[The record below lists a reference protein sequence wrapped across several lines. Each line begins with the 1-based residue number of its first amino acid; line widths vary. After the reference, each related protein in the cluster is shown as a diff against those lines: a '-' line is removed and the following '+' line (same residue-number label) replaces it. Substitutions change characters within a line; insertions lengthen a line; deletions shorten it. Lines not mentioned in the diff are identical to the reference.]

1 MRPRAQKAEQI
12 FQAAQEIFL
21 EVGYGAASMDSVA
34 FRAGVSKAT
43 IYAHYENKRAL
54 FEAVIRQRAESIAA
68 GFTIPE
74 RVTDLKQTLSAIASS
89 FFDMILT
96 TEAVAMFRVVL
107 AEVVHQPDVG
117 EAFYNAGPTYARRC
131 LADFLSRLA
140 DHGILRIDRQQVHTA
155 SDLFLSML
163 ANDAHMRALFGQP
176 ADRALRERSVAM
188 AVDLLIARFG
198 RKDSIA
204 LESQ

>member
-1 MRPRAQKAEQI
+1 MRPRTLKAEQI
-12 FQAAQEIFL
+12 FKAAQEVFL

-54 FEAVIRQRAESIAA
+54 FEAVIRRRAESIAA

-74 RVTDLKQTLSAIASS
+74 KVTDVRQTLNAIASS
-89 FFDMILT
+89 FCDMILT
-96 TEAVAMFRVVL
+96 SEAVAMFRVVL
-107 AEVVHQPDVG
+107 AEVIHQPDVG
-117 EAFYNAGPTYARRC
+117 EAFYSAGPTYARRC
-131 LADFLSRLA
+131 LADFLGRLA
-140 DHGILRIDRQQVHTA
+140 DHGILRIDRHQVHTA

-176 ADRALRERSVAM
+176 ADRTLRDRSVAM
-188 AVDLLIARFG
+188 AVDLLVTRFG
-198 RKDSIA
+198 LQNS
-204 LESQ
+204 

>member
-12 FQAAQEIFL
+12 FVAAQEIFL
-21 EVGYGAASMDSVA
+21 EAGYGAASMDSVA
-34 FRAGVSKAT
+34 CRARVSKAT
-43 IYAHYENKRAL
+43 IYAHYGSKRAL
-54 FEAVIRQRAESIAA
+54 FEAVIRRRAESIAA

-74 RVTDLKQTLSAIASS
+74 TMTDLRQTLSAIASS
-89 FFDMILT
+89 FCDMILT
-96 TEAVAMFRVVL
+96 SEAVAMFRVVL
-107 AEVVHQPDVG
+107 AEVIHQPDVG
-117 EAFYNAGPTYARRC
+117 EAFYSAGPTYARRC
-131 LADFLSRLA
+131 LADLLGRLA
-140 DHGILRIDRQQVHTA
+140 DHGMLNIDQQQVHTA

-198 RKDSIA
+198 RQDA
-204 LESQ
+204 